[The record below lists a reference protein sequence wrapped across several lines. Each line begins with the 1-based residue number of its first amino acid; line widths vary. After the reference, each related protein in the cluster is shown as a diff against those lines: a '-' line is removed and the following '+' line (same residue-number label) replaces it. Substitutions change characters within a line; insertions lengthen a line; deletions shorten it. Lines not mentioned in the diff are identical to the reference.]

1 MLKGILYMVDD
12 IIRNRITAL
21 RKSKGLTQAELGA
34 QIGVSAK
41 TVSKWET
48 GRSYPDILLLPRL
61 AAALGVTVDALF
73 SETDAEP
80 EQPLADHEPLE
91 NSPSPKTPRHYLAS
105 IAFGVSVLSVL
116 LLNLLTY
123 TTYNFLYGSCCAIFL
138 GVVAGTFLLHFFAS
152 CRENGKTICPP
163 VQKWLAVAAVAF
175 SVHAAVLGIA
185 YLAASYRSGFVATVS
200 IVDDP
205 KYGIISSG
213 AATVAAL
220 WAWRKRW

>member
-80 EQPLADHEPLE
+80 EQPFADHEPLE

-213 AATVAAL
+213 AAAVAAL

>member
-91 NSPSPKTPRHYLAS
+91 NAPSPKTPRHYLAS

-185 YLAASYRSGFVATVS
+185 YLAASYRSGFVATAN

-220 WAWRKRW
+220 WIWGKNR